1 MKKLVII
8 LCAAGALGTLGGE
21 LVVEP
26 GGLSPQ
32 GALERIRAAK
42 AKGSGEA
49 WTVRVKG
56 GH

>member
-8 LCAAGALGTLGGE
+8 LCAVGTLGALGGE

-32 GALERIRAAK
+32 GAL
-42 AKGSGEA
+42 
-49 WTVRVKG
+49 
-56 GH
+56 

>member
-1 MKKLVII
+1 MKKLGII
-8 LCAAGALGTLGGE
+8 LCAAGALGALGGE

-49 WTVRVKG
+49 WIVRVKA